1 MQIVNKQTGVVYM
14 TRTAKEFGGFVS
26 IVTRRQNNTET
37 LTSREKHAT
46 RAKAYR
52 YALIVAKSQAA
63 KATA

>member
-1 MQIVNKQTGVVYM
+1 MQIVNEQTGVVY
-14 TRTAKEFGGFVS
+14 TARTTKEFSGFVS

-52 YALIVAKSQAA
+52 YAVTVANAQSVKG
-63 KATA
+63 